1 VSQQPSGEHPGRIDR
16 LFFRALMLVFLGVF
30 LIVLQDRLSPVLVG
44 ASLFLLV
51 FLNRRGIRFETGV
64 GLVAGLLFG
73 AWFVGEVGSLL
84 WPFLISFVLAYLL
97 APLVKILDKWIS
109 RTLAIGIIAILM
121 LGLLTGI
128 GVVLVPK
135 VIEEVV
141 QFVGHLPAYG
151 NAVQRL
157 FEELLTTL
165 RSVGIDVSVVS
176 VKMWL
181 VERLP
186 QLGRLFAAQM
196 TSALKNVT
204 SGVAALLNLLM
215 IPFVTFYVL
224 KDYEKIQNALTSV
237 MPRRHLDT
245 TLSLVNRVDSVL
257 GQYIR
262 GQVLVC
268 SFIAALTATGLT
280 ISGVPYAVLLGVT
293 AGLLNLIPYVGLA
306 ISFGITSVVALLGG
320 DALFTWLKVLAV
332 FAVVQSIEGNFLS
345 PRVVGR
351 RVGLHP
357 AWVMFAL
364 VISGHFWGF
373 LGLLLAIPVAAV
385 INIIAKIV
393 ADRYYN
399 SRYYGL
405 D

>member
-1 VSQQPSGEHPGRIDR
+1 
-16 LFFRALMLVFLGVF
+16 MLVFLGVF
-30 LIVLQDRLSPVLVG
+30 LFVLQDRLSPVLVG

-51 FLNRRGIRFETGV
+51 FLNRRGISFEVGV

-97 APLVKILDKWIS
+97 APLVRILDRWIS
-109 RTLAIGIIAILM
+109 RTLAIGIIAVLM

-385 INIIAKIV
+385 INIVAKIV

>member
-1 VSQQPSGEHPGRIDR
+1 VSQQPSDEHPGRIDR

-30 LIVLQDRLSPVLVG
+30 LFVLQDRLSPVLVG

-51 FLNRRGIRFETGV
+51 FLSRRGIRFEAGV

-97 APLVKILDKWIS
+97 APLVKILNRWIS
-109 RTLAIGIIAILM
+109 RTLAISIIAVLM

-135 VIEEVV
+135 VSEEVV

-224 KDYEKIQNALTSV
+224 KDYEKIQSALTSV

-280 ISGVPYAVLLGVT
+280 ISGIPYAVVLGIT

-320 DALFTWLKVLAV
+320 DPLFTWLKVLGV
-332 FAVVQSIEGNFLS
+332 FVVVQGIEGNFLS

-385 INIIAKIV
+385 INIVVKIV